1 MKRVLFSFVLL
12 LLFSCNAVVKESI
25 NKKYDSLPIDS
36 KIAIVDV
43 NQNIPDKSELL
54 GTMRFSDSGF
64 STDCDFYSNLSKA
77 RKEQEKLEL
86 ILLKLPNQNLPIL
99 LVLVIE

>member
-64 STDCDFYSNLSKA
+64 STDCDFILICLKLE
-77 RKEQEKLEL
+77 KQEKLEL
-86 ILLKLPNQNLPIL
+86 ILLKLPNQNLRYY
-99 LVLVIE
+99 